1 MRLPA
6 WNAVAWNAAAWK
18 TAAGYLLVV
27 AALAL
32 SLPGVRA
39 VRAEDEVPVIS
50 VNLVDSEPICD
61 PNAEPGVT
69 RSAQVYLGSDP
80 DPSDPSE
87 SIVLNNAGY
96 SYRPPAVD
104 PEARRLEKH

>member
-1 MRLPA
+1 MRLPGLPD
-6 WNAVAWNAAAWK
+6 WK
-18 TAAGYLLVV
+18 TAAGYLLVI

-32 SLPGVRA
+32 SLPGVRV
-39 VRAEDEVPVIS
+39 VRADDEVAVIS
-50 VNLVDSEPICD
+50 VNLVDSSPICD

-69 RSAQVYLGSDP
+69 RSAKVFLGSDP
-80 DPSDPSE
+80 DPSDRPDP
-87 SIVLNNAGY
+87 IVLNNQGY

>member
-1 MRLPA
+1 MRLPD
-6 WNAVAWNAAAWK
+6 WNAAAWK

-61 PNAEPGVT
+61 PNAKPGVT
-69 RSAQVYLGSDP
+69 SSTKVYLGSDP
-80 DPSDPSE
+80 EAPGLRLPTTP
-87 SIVLNNAGY
+87 G
-96 SYRPPAVD
+96 PA
-104 PEARRLEKH
+104 KHVS